1 MGVVTPVENNTSN
14 SSKMKSMLL
23 VALFVAVAAAYP
35 QELTVEYKE
44 PIAITK
50 YGSVS
55 DETGK
60 YSYNFEAANGIKMS
74 EEGEQKYFGDKEEKS
89 YGSVARGSYSYELE
103 GVTYTINWVADENGF
118 QPTGAHLPV
127 APPMPDYVVKMLAE
141 LRAAGKLEYI
151 SGPTKT
157 LQVF

>member
-1 MGVVTPVENNTSN
+1 MGTTFVVIPVENNPPK

-23 VALFVAVAAAYP
+23 VALFVAVAAAENTY
-35 QELTVEYKE
+35 EYKE

-60 YSYNFEAANGIKMS
+60 YSYNFEAANSIKMS
-74 EEGEQKYFGDKEEKS
+74 EEGEQKYFGDKEES
-89 YGSVARGSYSYELE
+89 YGSVSRGSYSYELE

-118 QPTGAHLPV
+118 QPTGNHLPV
-127 APPMPDYVVKMLAE
+127 APPMPEYVVKMLAD
-141 LRAAGKLEYI
+141 LRAAGKLE
-151 SGPTKT
+151 
-157 LQVF
+157 

>member
-1 MGVVTPVENNTSN
+1 MGTTLVIITEKTPPKRP
-14 SSKMKSMLL
+14 KMGSMLL

-60 YSYNFEAANGIKMS
+60 YSYNFEGANGIKLS
-74 EEGEQKYFGDKEEKS
+74 EEGEQKRFGNEPEEV
-89 YGSVARGSYSYELE
+89 GSIARGSYSYELE
-103 GVTYTINWVADENGF
+103 GVTYTVNWVADENGF

-127 APPMPDYVVKMLAE
+127 APPMPEYVVKMLAD
-141 LRAAGKLEYI
+141 LKAAGKLE
-151 SGPTKT
+151 
-157 LQVF
+157 

>member
-1 MGVVTPVENNTSN
+1 MGTTFVVISVENNPPK

-35 QELTVEYKE
+35 HELDAEYKE
-44 PIAITK
+44 PIAILRSAAT
-50 YGSVS
+50 V

-60 YSYNFEAANGIKMS
+60 YAYSFEGANGIKLN
-74 EEGEQKYFGDKEEKS
+74 EEGEQKRFGNEPEEV
-89 YGSVARGSYSYELE
+89 GSIARGSYSYELD
-103 GVTYTINWVADENGF
+103 GVTYTVNWVADENGF

-127 APPMPDYVVKMLAE
+127 APPMPEYVVKMLAD

-151 SGPTKT
+151 TVPTK
-157 LQVF
+157 

>member
-1 MGVVTPVENNTSN
+1 MGTTFVVISVENNPPK

-35 QELTVEYKE
+35 HELDAEYKE

-60 YSYNFEAANGIKMS
+60 YSYNL
-74 EEGEQKYFGDKEEKS
+74 EEG

-127 APPMPDYVVKMLAE
+127 APPMPEYVVQMLAE
-141 LRAAGKLEYI
+141 LRAAGKLE
-151 SGPTKT
+151 
-157 LQVF
+157 

>member
-1 MGVVTPVENNTSN
+1 MGTTFVVISVENNPPK

-23 VALFVAVAAAYP
+23 VALFVAVAAAENTY
-35 QELTVEYKE
+35 EYKE

-60 YSYNFEAANGIKMS
+60 YSYSFEAANGIKMS
-74 EEGEQKYFGDKEEKS
+74 EEGEQKHFGDNLEEG
-89 YGSVARGSYSYELE
+89 YGSGARGAYSYELE

-118 QPTGAHLPV
+118 QPTGNHLPV
-127 APPMPDYVVKMLAE
+127 A
-141 LRAAGKLEYI
+141 
-151 SGPTKT
+151 
-157 LQVF
+157 

>member
-1 MGVVTPVENNTSN
+1 MGTTFVVISVENNPPK

-35 QELTVEYKE
+35 QELTVEYKG

-55 DETGK
+55 DGTGK

-74 EEGEQKYFGDKEEKS
+74 EEGEQKYFGDKEEES
-89 YGSVARGSYSYELE
+89 YGSVSRGSYSYELE

-118 QPTGAHLPV
+118 QPTGNHLPV
-127 APPMPDYVVKMLAE
+127 APPMPEYVVKMLAD
-141 LRAAGKLEYI
+141 LRAAGKLE
-151 SGPTKT
+151 
-157 LQVF
+157 

>member
-1 MGVVTPVENNTSN
+1 MGTTFVVISVENNPPK

-23 VALFVAVAAAYP
+23 VALFVAVAAAENTY
-35 QELTVEYKE
+35 EYKE

-60 YSYNFEAANGIKMS
+60 YSYNFEAANGIKVS
-74 EEGEQKYFGDKEEKS
+74 EEGQQKHFGDKPEEG
-89 YGSVARGSYSYELE
+89 YGSVAHGSHSYELE
-103 GVTYTINWVADENGF
+103 GVTYTINWVADENGY

-127 APPMPDYVVKMLAE
+127 APPMPEYVVQMLAE
-141 LRAAGKLEYI
+141 LRAAGKLE
-151 SGPTKT
+151 
-157 LQVF
+157 

>member
-1 MGVVTPVENNTSN
+1 MGTTLVIITEKTPPKPP
-14 SSKMKSMLL
+14 KMKSMLL

-60 YSYNFEAANGIKMS
+60 YSHGFEAANGIKMS
-74 EEGEQKYFGDKEEKS
+74 EEGQQKHFGDKPEEG
-89 YGSVARGSYSYELE
+89 YGSVARGSYPYELE
-103 GVTYTINWVADENGF
+103 GVTHTINWVADENGF

-127 APPMPDYVVKMLAE
+127 APPMPEYVVQMLAE
-141 LRAAGKLEYI
+141 LRAAGKLE
-151 SGPTKT
+151 
-157 LQVF
+157 